1 MGTRTVQANEGVA
14 IYITPAGKDQAYV
27 TASVSETGAGPAAAS
42 SAAYRQ
48 IAGIVGELE
57 MQIVHERIF
66 GSLGA
71 HNAICQARAEV
82 MGQDVAGKG
91 QATYIEGHPC
101 WGEGLAGIS
110 IQAIG
115 GGKAA
120 QVRQIL
126 NGDGAAAGCA
136 WKRNG
141 AEFLMLQNVHAL
153 EPDGQDNTPEV
164 QAGRMFDEAE
174 ELLRAHGATYRDVV
188 RTWIYLPDILSWY
201 DRFNAARNE
210 RYHQFGIMPD
220 LTGKV
225 GEQPICL
232 PASTGIEGDNPMGAA
247 CVMDVL
253 AITGPAET
261 RPDVEQMTNI
271 KQEDAFMYGSAF
283 SRGAYLGER
292 DVASILIS
300 GTAAID
306 EKGHTLH
313 PNDVRGQILRT
324 FDNVETLIGEKG
336 AALKDICEANVFL
349 QRAEDI
355 DILRRLASE
364 RGLEG
369 IPAVCVNADICRDDL
384 LFEMDGVALI
394 PS

>member
-1 MGTRTVQANEGVA
+1 
-14 IYITPAGKDQAYV
+14 
-27 TASVSETGAGPAAAS
+27 
-42 SAAYRQ
+42 
-48 IAGIVGELE
+48 
-57 MQIVHERIF
+57 
-66 GSLGA
+66 
-71 HNAICQARAEV
+71 
-82 MGQDVAGKG
+82 
-91 QATYIEGHPC
+91 
-101 WGEGLAGIS
+101 
-110 IQAIG
+110 
-115 GGKAA
+115 
-120 QVRQIL
+120 
-126 NGDGAAAGCA
+126 
-136 WKRNG
+136 
-141 AEFLMLQNVHAL
+141 
-153 EPDGQDNTPEV
+153 
-164 QAGRMFDEAE
+164 
-174 ELLRAHGATYRDVV
+174 
-188 RTWIYLPDILSWY
+188 
-201 DRFNAARNE
+201 
-210 RYHQFGIMPD
+210 
-220 LTGKV
+220 
-225 GEQPICL
+225 
-232 PASTGIEGDNPMGAA
+232 
-247 CVMDVL
+247 MDVL